1 MKIIYNHF
9 IEKRSNYIDLIDF
22 SYVLPIVSVRNRIL
36 FIRCWQSMCCTT
48 SGDRKIQ
55 CSWRWRFHPT
65 FLTWTLMLCPI
76 KKKKHA
82 YALEDS
88 YYHDYTRNMLNLL
101 WYNVYHVNKHRIQ
114 CINRLKIWNLKNP
127 HTSQKFIILIIN
139 ITQIYD
145 FLNLVWCWC
154 WSRCAC
160 FLLCIRSPTLK

>member
-1 MKIIYNHF
+1 MILVTF
-9 IEKRSNYIDLIDF
+9 CPSFQFVIESCSLGVDRACVAQPLVKDSMQLKMAISSNFFNMGSDAM
-22 SYVLPIVSVRNRIL
+22 P
-36 FIRCWQSMCCTT
+36 
-48 SGDRKIQ
+48 
-55 CSWRWRFHPT
+55 H
-65 FLTWTLMLCPI
+65 

-88 YYHDYTRNMLNLL
+88 YYHDYTRNNLLNLL

-154 WSRCAC
+154 
-160 FLLCIRSPTLK
+160 